1 MKLKNTY
8 YLMRHGQSTGN
19 VKHIIVSDPKNGVP
33 HYGLSALGKQQA
45 RDSIRANKD
54 LDKNTII
61 YSSDFKRARETAE
74 IVRAHIKAKPIIFS
88 KNLRERYFG
97 KLEKK
102 DYTNFYLKVWECD
115 FSGKP
120 YKGIESVYSIANR
133 FKELLKDLETK
144 YSGKKILLVAHG
156 DIASVGLTVFNNKDP
171 KFHNKLFS
179 MLKTAEI
186 RKANK

>member
-33 HYGLSALGKQQA
+33 HYGLTAKGKQQA
-45 RDSIRANKD
+45 REYISKNKD
-54 LDKNTII
+54 LDKETII

-74 IVRAHIKAKPIIFS
+74 IVRAHIKAKPIILTKS
-88 KNLRERYFG
+88 LRERDFD

-115 FSGKP
+115 FVGNP
-120 YKGIESVYSIANR
+120 FKGIESVYSIANR
-133 FKELLKDLETK
+133 FKELLEDLEKK
-144 YSGKKILLVAHG
+144 YKGKKILLVTHG
-156 DIASVGLTVFNNKDP
+156 DIASVGLAVFNNKDP

-179 MLKTAEI
+179 VLKNAEI
-186 RKANK
+186 KKA